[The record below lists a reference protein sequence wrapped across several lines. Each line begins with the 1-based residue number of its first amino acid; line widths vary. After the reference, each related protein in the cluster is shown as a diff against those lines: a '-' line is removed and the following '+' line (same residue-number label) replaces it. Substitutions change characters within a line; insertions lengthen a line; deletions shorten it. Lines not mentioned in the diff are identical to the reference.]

1 MEYGVYD
8 RLMDQSA
15 AAKRN
20 KKRMDKATVAGPRPK
35 VVREVCS
42 RLAQAYGSPR
52 LGNPRHPLDD
62 LIFIIASNRTGPT
75 VASRVYAS
83 LRQRFRSWNELATVN
98 SKELEAILAPAG
110 LASKRAK
117 HLIGIAKR
125 LRQDF
130 GRVTLAPL
138 GGDSTAAI
146 EEYLTSLPGVS
157 EKVAKCVL
165 LYGFGRRVL
174 PVDVHV
180 HRVAGRLG
188 WHAHKRAD
196 QSHATL
202 EAVVAAPQRYGFHT
216 NAIALGR
223 EVCKPV
229 PLCSACLLVEFCETG
244 RKLGRTRRGGYRKGS
259 TAP

>member
-1 MEYGVYD
+1 MD
-8 RLMDQSA
+8 RSA
-15 AAKRN
+15 AVKRN
-20 KKRMDKATVAGPRPK
+20 KKRRVKPPAAGPRPK
-35 VVREVCS
+35 VVREICS
-42 RLAQAYGSPR
+42 RLSRAYGSPR

-62 LIFIIASNRTGPT
+62 LVFIIASNRTGAT

-83 LRQRFRSWNELATVN
+83 LRRRFRSWNELATV
-98 SKELEAILAPAG
+98 SPAELEAILAPAG
-110 LASKRAK
+110 LATKRAK

-125 LRQDF
+125 LSEDF

-138 GGDSTAAI
+138 SGDSTPAI
-146 EEYLTSLPGVS
+146 EQYLTSLPGVS

-180 HRVAGRLG
+180 HRVASRLG
-188 WHAHKRAD
+188 WHTHKRAD

-223 EVCKPV
+223 EICKAVPVCTA
-229 PLCSACLLVEFCETG
+229 CSLVEFCETG
-244 RKLGRTRRGGYRKGS
+244 RKVRRTHRGGYRKGS
-259 TAP
+259 TTP